1 MYTKQQDVR
10 LILFFQPISINND
23 GRKEGVNLSNQ
34 CIRFHE
40 FGTPSSV
47 LKVEEKENMPLK
59 DGEILVKMILSPINP
74 SDLIPVRGAYSHRI
88 SLPGIPGYEG
98 VGIVTNIGNKVSESL
113 IGERV
118 LPLRGEGTWQE
129 YVKAPAEY
137 AVVIPEEIDD
147 YSAATLYIN
156 PLTAWVICREKLTLT
171 PGNTLVVN
179 ACGSFIGRIFAQLS
193 KKIGFTLI
201 AVIRNN
207 KHAEDLKALGA
218 SFVINSSRENVRQ
231 KILEITNA
239 KGADAAID
247 CIGGKDGTEL
257 AWALRP
263 QGVLMTLGL
272 LSNEQV
278 DWDNIYKYSS
288 VNVALFHLRHWNK
301 SVSGEEWQ
309 AAFKQLKQMIVNNE
323 LNLNFIDCTYQLS
336 NIKDAIQYIKS
347 PVKQNGKVFLEN

>member
-1 MYTKQQDVR
+1 MME
-10 LILFFQPISINND
+10 
-23 GRKEGVNLSNQ
+23 RKEGVNLSSQ

-40 FGTPSSV
+40 FGAPSSV
-47 LKVEEKENMPLK
+47 LKVEEKENTSLK

-98 VGIVTNIGNKVSESL
+98 VGIVTKVGNKVSPLL
-113 IGERV
+113 IGKRV

-137 AVVIPEEIDD
+137 AVVIPEEIDN
-147 YSAATLYIN
+147 YTAAALYIN
-156 PLTAWVICREKLTLT
+156 PLTAWVICSEKLNLT
-171 PGNTLVVN
+171 PRDTLVVN

-207 KHAEDLKALGA
+207 KHAEGLKTLGA
-218 SFVINSSRENVRQ
+218 SFVINSSRENVKQ

-247 CIGGKDGTEL
+247 SVGGKEGTEL
-257 AWALRP
+257 AWALRAK
-263 QGVLMTLGL
+263 GVFMTLGL

-278 DWDNIYKYSS
+278 DWDKIYKCSS

-301 SVSGEEWQ
+301 KAYGEEWQ
-309 AAFKQLKQMIVNNE
+309 AVFKQLKEMIINNE
-323 LNLNFIDCTYQLS
+323 LNLNFIDSTYQLS
-336 NIKDAIQYIKS
+336 NIRNAIQYIES
-347 PVKQNGKVFLEN
+347 PDKRSGKVFLEN